1 MQATIDLAT
10 ALTYRHQQALLVD
23 VRSPAEFAEAG
34 IPGAINV
41 PLFSNDER
49 AEIGTLYKQQGKMIA
64 RRRGVVIAAPKIPD
78 FVSRIESARGLST
91 LPVIIFCWR
100 GGMRSLAMTSFMN
113 LAGIPARQL
122 SGGHKAFRRMVCD
135 YFDQHQ
141 WPKIYVLRGLTGIG
155 KTRILQRL
163 KEQGEPV
170 IDLEKI
176 ANHRGSAFG
185 GLGLGNQPGQKLF
198 EAHLWARLDEL
209 RDSPYL
215 ITEGE
220 SRHIGRLAVPVRFHQ
235 AMQQQTSL
243 WLTTSM
249 ALRTA
254 VILADYPDLAQL
266 HPAIERALN
275 SLRERLGNSGVDQ
288 LLHLLDNE
296 EWPLLIA
303 RLMENYYDPLYLHT
317 KPQHH
322 REICYDS
329 LDQGAAAVIKT
340 INKLKEG
347 C

>member
-1 MQATIDLAT
+1 MTTIIDLPA
-10 ALTYRHQQALLVD
+10 ALTYRHQHALLVD
-23 VRSPAEFAEAG
+23 VRSPAEFTEAS

-78 FVSRIESARGLST
+78 FVSQIESARGLST

-122 SGGHKAFRRMVCD
+122 SGGHKGFRSMVCD
-135 YFDQHQ
+135 YFDHYQ

-163 KEQGEPV
+163 EEEGQPV

-185 GLGLGNQPGQKLF
+185 GLGLDKQPGQKQF
-198 EAHLWARLDEL
+198 EARLWARLDEL

-220 SRHIGRLAVPVRFHQ
+220 SRHIGRRAVPPRFHL
-235 AMQQQTSL
+235 AMQQQPSL

-249 ALRTA
+249 ALRTE

-266 HPAIERALN
+266 HPAIARALN
-275 SLRERLGNSGVDQ
+275 SLRERLGNSSVDQ
-288 LLHLLDNE
+288 LLQHLDNE
-296 EWPLLIA
+296 DWNLLIA
-303 RLMENYYDPLYLHT
+303 KLMQSYYDPLYLHT

-322 REICYDS
+322 MEICYDS
-329 LDQGAAAVIKT
+329 LDQGAAAVMSSIVQLEKD
-340 INKLKEG
+340 